1 MYLVPLLGT
10 TNANLDYLLRNF
22 CLFTLWAFLKDK
34 SVNSVQ
40 NTHSGGVGGGQIM
53 HNTLPQASSDF
64 WTVMMINFQSN
75 KKKEFSSNRNV
86 KKKEFPNKKKEFP
99 IKKKNFL
106 TKKKNLL
113 NILKKKNF
121 LIKKKN
127 FQIKKKEKK
136 KKIISSFPPR
146 DSYN

>member
-1 MYLVPLLGT
+1 MCVG
-10 TNANLDYLLRNF
+10 
-22 CLFTLWAFLKDK
+22 
-34 SVNSVQ
+34 
-40 NTHSGGVGGGQIM
+40 GGGQIM

-127 FQIKKKEKK
+127 FQVKKKEKK
-136 KKIISSFPPR
+136 KKIISSFPFFFDLLSFNHCELNSP
-146 DSYN
+146 